1 MEFISAG
8 IFGKY
13 SKIKILGLIFIAKGK
28 ICKPFVGL
36 APLKLKFL
44 SKEIKGGYVYIEES
58 FDTIF
63 NMGYGSGKSPMGERV
78 NNQTNTS
85 PPSPMVTLW

>member
-1 MEFISAG
+1 M
-8 IFGKY
+8 
-13 SKIKILGLIFIAKGK
+13 L
-28 ICKPFVGL
+28 PFVGL

-63 NMGYGSGKSPMGERV
+63 NMGYGSENRQWTKGVGPGSKGSYQDSIV
-78 NNQTNTS
+78 DTTS
-85 PPSPMVTLW
+85 IQDRILILEIT